1 MYNFRIN
8 EANFSV
14 LLEYIASVKGAMR
27 EVVKNAALAKINKA
41 EEVVVS
47 LLGRLLKKR
56 NRRVSIQIVLYSCF
70 CLPPLLTRLLTNIG
84 NQKVTEGLSFCL
96 LKNNWTG
103 LTVS

>member
-41 EEVVVS
+41 EEVVDS

-56 NRRVSIQIVLYSCF
+56 NRV
-70 CLPPLLTRLLTNIG
+70 
-84 NQKVTEGLSFCL
+84 
-96 LKNNWTG
+96 
-103 LTVS
+103 